1 MKKLLSLLLAVLM
14 VAALVP
20 AVTLPAFAAGEKT
33 TTYVVYDQDF
43 DAIDA
48 GTTGLSL
55 LEALGWYVPESKEAT
70 DAATYSIVDNGGNK
84 VLRVNTLKAAS
95 ESFIDIFSGD
105 AMAILRNTDFKL
117 SYRLTYR
124 EDTTNADGYSAVIYN
139 YNDMD
144 GAIADSTGNEAYG
157 LAAVRMCGTGV
168 NGVYY
173 PAASA
178 SGCKDHCDGKL
189 HAHCELHSLEKQ
201 VGFPNVMANRYD
213 TVSNQPSLYSR
224 LTGAEESADTIRKG
238 TAVMAN
244 RVLNIELVYNYEQGV
259 SVWIN
264 GQLVSESVH
273 SSDYNTQ
280 IRNADLWNDFLTR
293 NDASILAIL
302 TQPGVVA
309 DIDNIQVST
318 TSAEAASISSE
329 LPALLITEICGAPYK
344 SSSSDYQWAEYI
356 ELYNPTDKPVDVAN
370 YSIIRSKNFANGTAI
385 DPIAGNRKQNYE
397 NYINLGSVLGQNQ
410 KSSAFYLSKVQIESL
425 PSHTY
430 EYADNKTYDKVGNSY
445 VEATGDTG
453 SSRKIYYIDNWN
465 TRYERGSADYNTNT
479 MLNPGETM
487 VVHFKEAGYQNAWM
501 NLTNDGDLSQKIAGK
516 GFRYIYRNY
525 GVTED
530 VKVIVVSGFNIAD
543 AANYT
548 FYVGAAKDENDKE
561 INYKTLPASDLG
573 HIESYVDW
581 MPGIATGNMNTDTN
595 TAATTFGNTA
605 IQQNGYSGAYI
616 YGVDASSDFRK
627 GTLYSTLNP
636 TRATGAHVG
645 KQAGYQEILIGNFYK
660 RTSQNPALM
669 ITEIIPNTNNLAG
682 EAKNAFSA
690 IELTNT
696 SGRSVNVYD
705 YALVRTP
712 LDKACTTG
720 TGFTMATPMRAGNPV
735 DRVTGN
741 GAYYYFAKDHINNP
755 AECVL
760 EPGETMVVWFLTS
773 DTYDSYNADLD
784 FGVNYF
790 RQYWAD
796 NGSPEL
802 ALKNADGNY
811 AVKVVAVDGCD
822 AASDNAERANV
833 VFSPSATGSA
843 VYGVADATDSVLE
856 GDVTIDDVRSV
867 AYLGLSST
875 YYEIEKRGVEDSS
888 GTGDIIYANILA
900 SDRIT
905 PNMGMRYLTGL
916 SYSNRISAMKQSLK
930 VLDQSYSGSRPK
942 TSKDPDQVLTIVLE
956 TSNAL
961 QPAGLGV
968 LEGEEVYG
976 IKHTLFLG
984 VETNE
989 GTDYYY
995 FDARRAGIT
1004 TLDKASVSMSGSSSM
1019 RFYNAVRK
1027 DVYSALVTAYGADNV
1042 KIGMLIV
1049 DSALLSDDAVFT
1061 KDGLANV
1068 AYKEVAGSLAYY
1080 TDQFAVFGS
1089 AIDLAAG
1096 ENTKEFTAVGYLEV
1110 TTADGK
1116 THTYWSATAA
1126 NTSAAAVAQAAI
1138 NDTSYDQSDV
1148 YCNAFGAKFSPYTQ
1162 EQLYAL
1168 NTYRS

>member
-20 AVTLPAFAAGEKT
+20 AVSLPVFAADEKV

-48 GTTGLSL
+48 NTTGLSL
-55 LEALGWYVPESKEAT
+55 LEALGWYVPASKEAT
-70 DAATYSIVDNGGNK
+70 DGATYSIVANEDGTNK
-84 VLRVNTLKAAS
+84 VLRVNTLKATG
-95 ESFIDIFSGD
+95 ESFIDIFDGD
-105 AMAILRNTDFKL
+105 AMAILRNTNFKL
-117 SYRLTYR
+117 SYRLVYR
-124 EDTTNADGYSAVIYN
+124 EETTNADGYSAIAYN

-144 GAIADSTGNEAYG
+144 GSVADGTGNEAYG
-157 LAAVRMCGTGV
+157 IAAVRMCGTGV

-173 PAASA
+173 PAAGSA
-178 SGCKDHCDGKL
+178 
-189 HAHCELHSLEKQ
+189 CELHSLEKQ

-213 TVSNQPSLYSR
+213 AVSSQPSLYSR
-224 LTGAEESADTIRKG
+224 LTGAVESADTIRKG

-244 RVLNIELVYNYEQGV
+244 RVLNIELAYNYEQGV

-280 IRNADLWNDFLTR
+280 IRNADLWNDFLAR

-302 TQPGVVA
+302 TKPGMVA
-309 DIDNIQVST
+309 DIDNIKVTT
-318 TSAEAASISSE
+318 TSVEAANISSQ

-356 ELYNPTDKPVDVAN
+356 EIYNPTDKPVDVTN
-370 YSIIRSKNFANGTAI
+370 YSIVRSKNFTNGTAI
-385 DPIAGNRKQNYE
+385 DAISGNRKQNYE
-397 NYINLGSVLGQNQ
+397 NYINLGSILGASV
-410 KSSAFYLSKVQIESL
+410 KSSAFYLSKVQIETL

-430 EYADNKTYDKVGNSY
+430 EYADSKSYDKVGSSY
-445 VEATGDTG
+445 VEAVGDTG
-453 SSRKIYYIDNWN
+453 SSRKIYYVDNWN
-465 TRYERGSADYNTNT
+465 TRYESGSADYNTNT
-479 MLNPGETM
+479 ELGPGETM
-487 VVHFKEAGYQNAWM
+487 VIHFKEAGYDKAWM

-516 GFRYIYRNY
+516 GFRYIYKNY

-530 VKVIVVSGFNIAD
+530 VKVAVVSGFNIAD

-548 FYVGAAKDENDKE
+548 FYIGAARDENDKE
-561 INYKTLPASDLG
+561 INYKSLPATDLS

-595 TAATTFGNTA
+595 TAASSFGNA
-605 IQQNGYSGAYI
+605 GIQQNGYSGSYV
-616 YGVDASSDFRK
+616 YGVDGSSDFRK
-627 GTLYSTLNP
+627 GTLYTVMNP

-645 KQAGYQEILIGNFYK
+645 KQAGYQQILIGNFYK
-660 RTSQNPALM
+660 RTAQNPSLM

-682 EAKNAFSA
+682 EARNAFSA
-690 IELTNT
+690 MELTNT
-696 SGRSVNVYD
+696 STRSVNVYD

-712 LDKACTTG
+712 LDKASTTG
-720 TGFTMATPMRAGNPV
+720 TGFTLATPMRAGNPV

-741 GAYYYFAKDHINNP
+741 GAYYYFAKDHISNP

-760 EPGETMVVWFLTS
+760 EPGETMVVWFLTA

-784 FGVNYF
+784 FNVNYF
-790 RQYWAD
+790 RQYWAN

-802 ALKNADGNY
+802 AMKNADGEY
-811 AVKVVAVDGCD
+811 SVKVVAVDGCES
-822 AASDNAERANV
+822 AAHNADRANV

-843 VYGVADATDSVLE
+843 VYGIADATDSVLE
-856 GDVTIDDVRSV
+856 GEVTMADVRSV

-875 YYEIEKRGVEDSS
+875 YYKIEKKGIEDSS

-905 PNMGMRYLTGL
+905 ANMGMRYLTGL

-930 VLDQSYSGSRPK
+930 VQNQSYSSSAPL
-942 TSKDPDQVLTIVLE
+942 TSKDPNQTLKLVLE

-961 QPAGLGV
+961 QPAGLGI
-968 LEGEEVYG
+968 LEDEEVYG

-984 VETNE
+984 VDNNE

-995 FDARRAGIT
+995 FDARRAGVT
-1004 TLDKASVSMSGSSSM
+1004 TLDKASVAMSGAPAM

-1027 DVYSALVTAYGADNV
+1027 DVYTALVTAYGAKNV

-1049 DSALLSDDAVFT
+1049 DSALLTDETVLT
-1061 KDGLANV
+1061 KEGLANI
-1068 AYKEVAGSLAYY
+1068 AYKEVSGSLAYY

-1089 AIDLAAG
+1089 AMELAAG
-1096 ENTKEFTAVGYLEV
+1096 ENTKQFTAVGYLEV
-1110 TTADGK
+1110 KTADGK

-1126 NTSAAAVAQAAI
+1126 NTSAAIVADAAI
-1138 NDTSYDQSDV
+1138 NDTSYDQSLL
-1148 YCNAFGAKFSPYTQ
+1148 YCNPFGAKFSPYTQ
-1162 EQLYAL
+1162 QQIYTL